1 MYSFVSIPKLVDVRG
16 FCTAFEDHP
25 EPNFI
30 FRGETH
36 EMYELV
42 IVLGGSMGITAG
54 SNSFILNEGAAVL
67 HPPMEFHSLRSAKG
81 TLPHFVVFSFLADTV
96 PSYRKR
102 VFVLS
107 EEERLRVC
115 RILDLLVTSTDRK
128 DFHLLN
134 VIKGGEKK
142 YERAIREFE
151 ILLLNLNE
159 VENPDVLTVGT
170 TGSRNYQQAQ
180 AVLKANLHRSLNT
193 EELAALCHMSPSLL
207 KKTFSRYAGV
217 GVMEYFR
224 TQKILAA
231 IPYLRNGQ
239 SVSET
244 ALRFGF
250 SDARYF
256 STVFHKITGHTPS
269 YYREH

>member
-151 ILLLNLNE
+151 ILLL
-159 VENPDVLTVGT
+159 
-170 TGSRNYQQAQ
+170 
-180 AVLKANLHRSLNT
+180 
-193 EELAALCHMSPSLL
+193 
-207 KKTFSRYAGV
+207 
-217 GVMEYFR
+217 
-224 TQKILAA
+224 
-231 IPYLRNGQ
+231 
-239 SVSET
+239 
-244 ALRFGF
+244 
-250 SDARYF
+250 
-256 STVFHKITGHTPS
+256 
-269 YYREH
+269 